1 MARGNWALTDLP
13 PYLATL
19 ILDIGSQGDL
29 KSVGSDT
36 MTITDGS
43 YASPTVKRAGTAS
56 NNNTKTNEERFQLR
70 LPSRRTTHGSADSGL
85 EAIQGDIVIEVTA
98 RRTGT
103 PATSMQLS
111 MTAKENDKQ
120 GGVGA
125 ELVTTAAQD
134 MLGVAINTWFT
145 YQFTIDGTG
154 LDADSLVNCCVRC
167 VNNDTGGGGGGSF
180 EIGDVR
186 ATLYQHG

>member
-1 MARGNWALTDLP
+1 MARGNWALSDLP
-13 PYLATL
+13 PYLAVLT
-19 ILDIGSQGDL
+19 LDIGSQGDL

-43 YASPTVKRAGTAS
+43 YASPTTKRAGTAS

-85 EAIQGDIVIEVTA
+85 EAIQGDIVVEVTA

-111 MTAKENDKQ
+111 MTAKESDKQ

-134 MLGVAINTWFT
+134 MLGVATRRTW
-145 YQFTIDGTG
+145 
-154 LDADSLVNCCVRC
+154 AAPSSVVRPRTALPTC
-167 VNNDTGGGGGGSF
+167 R
-180 EIGDVR
+180 IR
-186 ATLYQHG
+186 RPAWLAIKATPGRSCARSARMPRCR